1 MFTHI
6 HVSGEQLS
14 SRTYEGDAEI
24 RLKSKFKSGK
34 KVSNKAEVSKSC
46 NCESLKSTVS
56 IIRSQ

>member
-24 RLKSKFKSGK
+24 RLKK
-34 KVSNKAEVSKSC
+34 
-46 NCESLKSTVS
+46 L
-56 IIRSQ
+56 I